1 MREVVESLA
10 ATLKATGGVALLF
23 APAAIPLLLFGGLVA
38 AGRGYWGRG
47 TESRQWA
54 RSVLASGDADD
65 LDLALA
71 QDILEFY

>member
-1 MREVVESLA
+1 MRELVESFA
-10 ATLKATGGVALLF
+10 ATIKATSGLALL
-23 APAAIPLLLFGGLVA
+23 ALPAVFPLLLFGGLVA

-54 RSVLASGDADD
+54 SNTLASSNDD